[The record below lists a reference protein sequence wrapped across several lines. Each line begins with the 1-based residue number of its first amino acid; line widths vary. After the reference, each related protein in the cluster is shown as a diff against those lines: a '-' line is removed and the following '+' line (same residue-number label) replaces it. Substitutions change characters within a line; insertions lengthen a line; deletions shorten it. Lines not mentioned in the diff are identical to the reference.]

1 MFPDFLRNIV
11 NFAGQVG
18 ICSLE
23 LQRVDPD
30 QNPNIAIGLDRRCDC
45 AGGAGATTHSQCR
58 TRHGAEQ
65 GDSPPCSRCGKSP
78 FRQWFC
84 RIPFESQD
92 HWRHG
97 YPVSKGGWRN
107 VVCPRS
113 NTEVGGTPCS
123 TSVQEWC
130 TLAASRDPGQ

>member
-45 AGGAGATTHSQCR
+45 AGGAGA
-58 TRHGAEQ
+58 
-65 GDSPPCSRCGKSP
+65 
-78 FRQWFC
+78 
-84 RIPFESQD
+84 D
-92 HWRHG
+92 HVPLSGVTW
-97 YPVSKGGWRN
+97 
-107 VVCPRS
+107 
-113 NTEVGGTPCS
+113 T
-123 TSVQEWC
+123 
-130 TLAASRDPGQ
+130 AASSTQ